1 MGELKKKIALVL
13 GSLPSVEEVDQFRLL
28 ADAFEIQVIS
38 SESICGY
45 LTQNSYFQD
54 LTCIALH
61 DHDENPTFLPSLEKV
76 LSGFD
81 IVIIKE
87 RLGLYAYQALK
98 ARWRYQ
104 FRLLVWVD
112 NLAPFPAQDVD
123 QMRTIRTEITNSADG
138 FIVQSKAAR
147 TTLELEGV
155 EPSRIM
161 EMTPWT
167 EARIDRSAAGRA
179 QARATLGIAESELM
193 ISYLG
198 QIEWEEGIADLV
210 AAARLMIMREP
221 SLKSKLRLVFCGVGT
236 YAPELRDLF
245 ANLGIDNCSV
255 YFAPTREGIR
265 AIQQATDAVYI
276 APIACHDRLEG
287 DPYRL
292 VSAMLQGIPII
303 ASRHALIEEYCG
315 KHRIDFCA
323 SSPISLAKA
332 INKMRSNPSIVKDIV
347 EKNKSEASK
356 RFSMERAK
364 ASMQKLMKGFVEASA
379 SPDSSTLDHRVLEIE
394 AKVRSKQYVEAV
406 DSIEAVFKMDN
417 VPVHHRANLYRLIGD
432 CFAKLGDIDGAKDA
446 YVQGADLDP
455 YSPKIYIGLGTVGL
469 MKNSNDI
476 AVLHFQK
483 AVSLAPDD
491 EMANLGL
498 GLAFQGMNEL
508 REASRWII
516 KALSINPENTAAL
529 YSLVRISHESN
540 SYDDAQK
547 AIRRYLEIHP
557 NDYNFIYSLGGIL
570 YKLGNFAECL
580 KLMKQILDAD
590 PKDKRAAALAKQAS
604 TESEQQKSK
613 LTSSNA

>member
-1 MGELKKKIALVL
+1 MGELKKKMALVL

-28 ADAFEIQVIS
+28 TDTFEVQVIS

-45 LTQNSYFQD
+45 LSQNSYFQD
-54 LTCIALH
+54 LSCVALR

-76 LSGFD
+76 LSEFD
-81 IVIIKE
+81 IVIVKE

-98 ARWRYQ
+98 ARWRHQ

-112 NLAPFPAQDVD
+112 NLVPFPAQDVD

-147 TTLELEGV
+147 TALELEGV
-155 EPSRIM
+155 DADRIM
-161 EMTPWT
+161 EMTPWI

-179 QARATLGIAESELM
+179 KARAILGMSESDLV

-198 QIEWEEGIADLV
+198 QMEWEEGLSDLV
-210 AAARLMIMREP
+210 LAARLMIMREP

-236 YAPELRDLF
+236 YAGELRELF
-245 ANLGIDNCSV
+245 INLGIDNCSV
-255 YFAPTREGIR
+255 YYAPTRDSIR
-265 AIQQATDAVYI
+265 AIQQATDALYI
-276 APIACHDRLEG
+276 SPLASHDRMEG

-292 VSAMLQGIPII
+292 VSAMTQGIPII
-303 ASRHALIEEYCG
+303 AARNALIEEYCG
-315 KHRIDFCA
+315 KHRIDYCA

-332 INKMRSNPSIVKDIV
+332 IQKMRSNPSIVKDIV
-347 EKNKSEASK
+347 QKNCEEASK
-356 RFSMERAK
+356 RFGMDRARKSMTEL
-364 ASMQKLMKGFVEASA
+364 MQRFVEASI
-379 SPDSSTLDHRVLEIE
+379 SSDRSSLDHRVLEIE

-406 DSIEAVFKMDN
+406 DSIEAVFRMEN

-455 YSPKIYIGLGTVGL
+455 YSAKIYIGLGTVGL

-508 REASRWII
+508 REAGRWIV

-529 YSLVRISHESN
+529 YSMVRISHESN
-540 SYDDAQK
+540 SYDEAQK
-547 AIRRYLEIHP
+547 AIRRYLTTHP
-557 NDYNFIYSLGGIL
+557 NDYNFIYTLGGIL
-570 YKLGNFAECL
+570 YKLGQFGECL
-580 KLMKQILDAD
+580 NLMKQILDAD
-590 PKDKRAAALAKQAS
+590 PRDKRAAALAKQAG
-604 TESEQQKSK
+604 TELEQKNGK
-613 LTSSNA
+613 LNSSNA